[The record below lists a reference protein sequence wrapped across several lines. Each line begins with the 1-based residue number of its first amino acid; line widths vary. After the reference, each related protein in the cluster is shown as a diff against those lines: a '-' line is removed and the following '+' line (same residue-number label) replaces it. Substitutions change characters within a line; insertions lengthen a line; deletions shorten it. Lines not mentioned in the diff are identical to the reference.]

1 MEAGPTTT
9 TEPTRRDLRSL
20 VAGLAGLTREE
31 DAEPPDTHLR
41 DYLRTIRKRLGL
53 ILGVA
58 LLVIAAV
65 AAKTFLE
72 RPVYVAAATVLVER
86 EAPRSFNPL
95 EPVPLDYYDPTEFF
109 QTQIRIIRSRPLAQ
123 RAAEGLNLR
132 ARKPEL
138 AEAKDPAQALLGAIS
153 VDLLKNTRILEIR
166 AEDPD
171 PALAADI
178 ANAVANAYVS
188 QSLETKLTA
197 ARDTLAWLTAH
208 VGDLKTKVNESELAL
223 QRYKEEAGLAS
234 SEEKQSLAA
243 KKLADFNSA
252 YIEAKAKRLELETTL
267 AELRGRREVL
277 ESSPLVLNSPLVQRL
292 KGSLIDLEM
301 RRSELLKTYRAR
313 HPEVLKVETQIDE
326 VQQKMNEEMARLV
339 RSIEADL
346 NVLKAREAAMLAAV
360 NQYRGEAQV
369 LAKKE
374 IQSGILKRE
383 ADTNQQLYEVL
394 LKRLK
399 EASLSEGLEINRL
412 RVVESAVVPTRPA
425 RPQIARSL
433 LLAVV
438 GGLAAAL
445 ALAFLIEYL
454 DDTVRTPEQLERAL
468 GLPVFALIPRIS
480 GGRS

>member
-1 MEAGPTTT
+1 MEATPTAPET
-9 TEPTRRDLRSL
+9 TRRDLRSL
-20 VAGLAGLTREE
+20 VAGLAGLTRED
-31 DAEPPDTHLR
+31 DAEPPDTHVR
-41 DYLRTIRKRLGL
+41 DYLRIIRKRLGL

-86 EAPRSFNPL
+86 EARSFNPL
-95 EPVPLDYYDPTEFF
+95 EPMPIDYYDPSEFF

-123 RAAEGLNLR
+123 RVVEGLNLR
-132 ARKPEL
+132 ARKPEF
-138 AEAKDPAQALLGAIS
+138 AQATDPAQALLGAVS

-166 AEDPD
+166 VEDPD
-171 PALAADI
+171 PALAADL
-178 ANAVANAYVS
+178 ANGVANAYVS
-188 QSLETKLTA
+188 QNLETKLTA

-243 KKLADFNSA
+243 KKLADFHGA

-292 KGSLIDLEM
+292 KGSLVDLEM
-301 RRSELLKTYRAR
+301 RRSELQKTYRPR
-313 HPEVLKVETQIDE
+313 HPEVLKVEAQIE
-326 VQQKMNEEMARLV
+326 EIQQKMNEEMARLV
-339 RSIEADL
+339 RSTEADL

-360 NQYRGEAQV
+360 NQYRGEAQA
-369 LAKKE
+369 LSKKE

-399 EASLSEGLEINRL
+399 EASLSEGLETNRL

-425 RPQIARSL
+425 RPQIARAL

-445 ALAFLIEYL
+445 ALAFFVEYL

-468 GLPVFALIPRIS
+468 GFPVFALIPRIS
-480 GGRS
+480 GGRP

>member
-1 MEAGPTTT
+1 M
-9 TEPTRRDLRSL
+9 
-20 VAGLAGLTREE
+20 
-31 DAEPPDTHLR
+31 
-41 DYLRTIRKRLGL
+41 
-53 ILGVA
+53 
-58 LLVIAAV
+58 
-65 AAKTFLE
+65 
-72 RPVYVAAATVLVER
+72 
-86 EAPRSFNPL
+86 
-95 EPVPLDYYDPTEFF
+95 
-109 QTQIRIIRSRPLAQ
+109 
-123 RAAEGLNLR
+123 
-132 ARKPEL
+132 
-138 AEAKDPAQALLGAIS
+138 
-153 VDLLKNTRILEIR
+153 
-166 AEDPD
+166 
-171 PALAADI
+171 
-178 ANAVANAYVS
+178 S
-188 QSLETKLTA
+188 QNLETKLTA

-292 KGSLIDLEM
+292 KGSLVDLEM
-301 RRSELLKTYRAR
+301 RRSELLKTYRPR

-326 VQQKMNEEMARLV
+326 LQQKMNDEMARLV
-339 RSIEADL
+339 RSIEGDV
-346 NVLKAREAAMLAAV
+346 NVLKAREAAMLVAV
-360 NQYRGEAQV
+360 NQYRGEAQG

-383 ADTNQQLYEVL
+383 ADTNQQLYEIL

-399 EASLSEGLEINRL
+399 EASLSEGLESNKM

-425 RPQIARSL
+425 RPQIARAL

-445 ALAFLIEYL
+445 ALAFFVEYL

-468 GLPVFALIPRIS
+468 GFPVFALIPRIS
-480 GGRS
+480 GGRP